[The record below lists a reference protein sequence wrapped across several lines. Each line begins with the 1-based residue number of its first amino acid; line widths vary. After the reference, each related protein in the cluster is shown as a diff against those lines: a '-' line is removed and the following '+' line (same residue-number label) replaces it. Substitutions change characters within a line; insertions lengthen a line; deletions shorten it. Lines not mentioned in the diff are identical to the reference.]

1 MRKFFLIILFL
12 PAALCA
18 QFMESRNVSVRSLQ
32 VQVNGEPDCAPVI
45 TLDSDD
51 EITFFFDEMSHVYRR
66 YIYRI
71 THCNADWTA
80 SEMLPIDFLDG
91 FNEQT
96 IEEWAESENTTQL
109 YTRYEL
115 ILPNENAELK
125 LSGNYMVE
133 IVDDES
139 DDVVAIFRFAVVEPR
154 FFITAQL
161 SGNTEIDYN
170 KTHQQLSFNVQYSGH
185 NIASPAA
192 EVKPVVYQNR
202 RFDNSVSGVVPTYIT
217 ANELQYVHNRKL
229 IFDAGNEYRRFELT
243 DPYTP
248 GMNVENIT
256 YFDSFYHAELYAD
269 KVAVNYRHDRDEN
282 GRFFI
287 NTLEGRGE
295 ELEADYALVHFALDT
310 PYRTGGSY
318 YLLGDA
324 WCNRFSEANKLN
336 YDYATQSY
344 RTTQLLKFGLYN
356 YQYVWLP
363 DRGTSASVEP
373 AEGSFYNS
381 DNEYLVFVYHR
392 APGERYDKLQGFLR
406 IDYILERN

>member
-80 SEMLPIDFLDG
+80 SEMFPIDFLDG

-115 ILPNENAELK
+115 TLPNENAELK

-324 WCNRFSEANKLN
+324 WCNLFSEANKLN

-344 RTTQLLKFGLYN
+344 RTTQFLKFGLYN

>member
-1 MRKFFLIILFL
+1 MRNIFLIILFL
-12 PAALCA
+12 PVALCA

-32 VQVNGEPDCAPVI
+32 VQVNGVADCAPIV

-51 EITFFFDEMSHVYRR
+51 EITFFFDEMSHVYHR

-71 THCNADWTA
+71 THCNADWTH

-115 ILPNENAELK
+115 TLPNDDVKLK
-125 LSGNYMVE
+125 LSGNYMLE
-133 IVDDES
+133 IVDDEN
-139 DDVVAIFRFAVVEPR
+139 DDVVALFRFAVVEPR

-161 SGNTEIDYN
+161 SGNTEVDYN
-170 KTHQQLSFNVQYSGH
+170 KTHQQLSFNVQYSGQ

-192 EVKPVVYQNR
+192 EIKPVIYQNR
-202 RFDNSVSGVVPTYIT
+202 RFDNSVSGVLPTYIT

-248 GMNVENIT
+248 GMNVERIT

-295 ELEADYALVHFALDT
+295 ELEADYAIVHFALDA
-310 PYRTGGSY
+310 PYRAGGSY

-324 WCNRFSEANKLN
+324 WCNRFTEANRLN
-336 YDYATQSY
+336 YDYATQMY
-344 RTTQLLKFGLYN
+344 RTTQFLKFGLYN

-363 DRGTSASVEP
+363 DKGTAASIEQ

-381 DNEYLVFVYHR
+381 DNEYMVLVYHR
-392 APGERYDKLQGFLR
+392 APSGRYDKLLGFLR
-406 IDYILERN
+406 INYILERN